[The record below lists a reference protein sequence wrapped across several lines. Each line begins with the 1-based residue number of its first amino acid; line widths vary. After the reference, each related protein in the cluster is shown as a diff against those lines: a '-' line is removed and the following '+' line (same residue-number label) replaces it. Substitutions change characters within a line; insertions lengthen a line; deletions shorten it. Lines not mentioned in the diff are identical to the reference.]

1 MRICIAATPSVAVP
15 TLDALLA
22 SGHQIVSV
30 ITRPDAPAGRGRNLK
45 SSAVSDWASLNKVQL
60 HKPESSDEI
69 HLLVAQCDLVVTIGF
84 GVLLP
89 ETVLNIP
96 KFGFINLHFS
106 LLPRWRGAAPV
117 QRALEAGDSTT
128 GVTVFKLDAGMD
140 TGPIYTSR
148 PFDISPT
155 TNTADLLENLASLGV
170 QAVLDA
176 ISLIESGQSPKV
188 QSSEDATRAY
198 KLTSE
203 EAQIDWSQGSLA
215 IVNKVRAFYPNPG
228 AWSIFR
234 GIKIKIDAAIV
245 NESILKPGEIALQDK
260 AVLVGTGGGA
270 IELLTIKPAG
280 KSAMSAGAWANGQH
294 LLSHEKFEQ
303 FNG

>member
-69 HLLVAQCDLVVTIGF
+69 SLLVAQCDLVVTIGF

-89 ETVLNIP
+89 ETVLDIP

-140 TGPIYTSR
+140 TGPIYTSL

-155 TNTADLLENLASLGV
+155 TNTADLLKNLASLGV

-260 AVLVGTGGGA
+260 AVLVGTGDGT

>member
-1 MRICIAATPSVAVP
+1 
-15 TLDALLA
+15 
-22 SGHQIVSV
+22 
-30 ITRPDAPAGRGRNLK
+30 
-45 SSAVSDWASLNKVQL
+45 
-60 HKPESSDEI
+60 
-69 HLLVAQCDLVVTIGF
+69 
-84 GVLLP
+84 
-89 ETVLNIP
+89 
-96 KFGFINLHFS
+96 
-106 LLPRWRGAAPV
+106 
-117 QRALEAGDSTT
+117 
-128 GVTVFKLDAGMD
+128 MD
-140 TGPIYTSR
+140 TGPIYTSL

-188 QSSEDATRAY
+188 QSSEEATRAY

-203 EAQIDWSQGSLA
+203 EAQIDWSQGSVA

-234 GIKIKIDAAIV
+234 GIKIKIDDAIV

-260 AVLVGTGGGA
+260 AVLVGTGDGA
-270 IELLTIKPAG
+270 IELLMIKPAG
-280 KSAMSAGAWANGQH
+280 KSAMSAAAWANGQH

>member
-1 MRICIAATPSVAVP
+1 MRICVAATPSVALP
-15 TLDALLA
+15 TLDALFD
-22 SGHQIVSV
+22 SEHQIVSV

-45 SSAVSDWASLNKVQL
+45 SSAVSDWAISKKIHLY
-60 HKPESSDEI
+60 KPESSEEI
-69 HLLVAQCDLVVTIGF
+69 SLLVAQCDLVLTIGF

-89 ETVLNIP
+89 KTVLNIP
-96 KFGFINLHFS
+96 RFGFINLHFS

-117 QRALEAGDSTT
+117 QRALEAGDSTS
-128 GVTVFKLDAGMD
+128 GVTVFKLDEGMD
-140 TGPIYTSR
+140 TGPIYTSV

-155 TNTADLLENLASLGV
+155 ANTPDLLENLAVLGV

-188 QSSEDATRAY
+188 QSNEGATRAN

-203 EAQIDWSQGSLA
+203 EAQIDWSQDSLA

-228 AWSIFR
+228 AWCIFR
-234 GIKIKIDAAIV
+234 ELKIKVDAATIS
-245 NESILKPGEIALQDK
+245 ESTLKPGEIALLDK
-260 AVLVGTGGGA
+260 RVLVGTGNGA

-280 KSAMSAGAWANGQH
+280 KSAMSAGAWANGQR
-294 LLSHEKFEQ
+294 LLNNEKFEP

>member
-30 ITRPDAPAGRGRNLK
+30 ITRPDAPAGRGRNFR

-69 HLLVAQCDLVVTIGF
+69 SLLVAQCDLVVTIGF

-140 TGPIYTSR
+140 TGPIYTSL

-188 QSSEDATRAY
+188 QSSEEATRAY

-260 AVLVGTGGGA
+260 AVLVGTGDGA